1 MKLLLIVACVFMASV
16 LADQV
21 DDVSTSTDPATTSPA
36 PSQET
41 TMLSATV
48 PETDDKIADVEQV
61 KSKAAAGHYDYYDDS
76 NDYSSNDDSSYDD
89 SYDRDYY
96 YDDWSGY
103 RGGRWRDHSRRR
115 SSSSSSGSSESSE
128 NDDRSRSCDKSK
140 KRHECPKKETGC
152 PRLNFGR
159 KSEAGGSVITF
170 DRVAEGAS
178 VVFKCALG
186 EVLVDNSGVQY
197 DKVTKT
203 CRNGKYHPNTP
214 SDKDVE
220 ELHCVPATVKCV
232 DPQTLLEVEDNKE
245 ASFSLYTLGTQEVG
259 KEISLSCG
267 KARTR
272 IVVKYD
278 GDVAPRVENQHKFGS
293 ESILLTCTHEGKWAT
308 STINNF
314 PRPQPIK
321 KGTVS
326 DADSIICQSE
336 NDNFNN

>member
-1 MKLLLIVACVFMASV
+1 MKLLLIIACVFMVSV

-21 DDVSTSTDPATTSPA
+21 DDVIKSADPATTSPA

-41 TMLSATV
+41 TTSSAKV

-61 KSKAAAGHYDYYDDS
+61 KSKASAGHYDYNDDS
-76 NDYSSNDDSSYDD
+76 YDYSSNDDSSYDS

-96 YDDWSGY
+96 YDDWSG
-103 RGGRWRDHSRRR
+103 
-115 SSSSSSGSSESSE
+115 
-128 NDDRSRSCDKSK
+128 SCDKSK
-140 KRHECPKKETGC
+140 KSHECPKKETGC

-159 KSEAGGSVITF
+159 KSDAGGSVITF

-178 VVFKCALG
+178 VVFNCALG

-232 DPQTLLEVEDNKE
+232 DPQTLLKVEDNKE

-278 GDVAPRVENQHKFGS
+278 GDVASRVENQHKFGS

-326 DADSIICQSE
+326 DANSIICQSE